1 MGLSAA
7 AYRTGLEIE
16 RAEYDRM
23 TRLDLTLST
32 KIYCVSPG
40 SVTKVLFLLGQSRLV
55 TLSLPGE
62 DQRVSGILL
71 FPVLVLISFF
81 CRLQAM
87 VVAAPL
93 NENSPN

>member
-23 TRLDLTLST
+23 TRLDLMLST

-40 SVTKVLFLLGQSRLV
+40 SVTKVLFLPGQSHLV
-55 TLSLPGE
+55 TLNLPGE
-62 DQRVSGILL
+62 D
-71 FPVLVLISFF
+71 
-81 CRLQAM
+81 
-87 VVAAPL
+87 
-93 NENSPN
+93 

>member
-32 KIYCVSPG
+32 RKTVSPG

-62 DQRVSGILL
+62 DQRVSEILL
-71 FPVLVLISFF
+71 FPVLVLIPFVLQITSHGGSFS
-81 CRLQAM
+81 
-87 VVAAPL
+87 V
-93 NENSPN
+93 N

>member
-32 KIYCVSPG
+32 KIYSPG
-40 SVTKVLFLLGQSRLV
+40 SVTKVLFLLGQSHLV

-62 DQRVSGILL
+62 DQRGSEILL
-71 FPVLVLISFF
+71 FPVLVLISFV
-81 CRLQAM
+81 LQITSHGGSFS
-87 VVAAPL
+87 V
-93 NENSPN
+93 N

>member
-23 TRLDLTLST
+23 TRSDSMLPT
-32 KIYCVSPG
+32 KKQFVSPG
-40 SVTKVLFLLGQSRLV
+40 SVTKVLFLPGQSHLV

-62 DQRVSGILL
+62 DQRVSEILL
-71 FPVLVLISFF
+71 FPILVLISFV
-81 CRLQAM
+81 LQITSHGGSFS
-87 VVAAPL
+87 V
-93 NENSPN
+93 N

>member
-23 TRLDLTLST
+23 TRLDSDMTLPT
-32 KIYCVSPG
+32 KKLFVSPG
-40 SVTKVLFLLGQSRLV
+40 SVTKVLFLLGQSHLV

-62 DQRVSGILL
+62 DQRVGGILL
-71 FPVLVLISFF
+71 FPVLVLISFV
-81 CRLQAM
+81 LQITSHGGSFS
-87 VVAAPL
+87 V
-93 NENSPN
+93 N